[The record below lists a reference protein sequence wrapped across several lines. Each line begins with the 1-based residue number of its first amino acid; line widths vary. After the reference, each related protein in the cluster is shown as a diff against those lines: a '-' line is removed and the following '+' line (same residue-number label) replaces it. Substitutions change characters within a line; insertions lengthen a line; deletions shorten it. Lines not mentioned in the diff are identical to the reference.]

1 MIDDVVLNKK
11 EMFLWISGGIGFA
24 KPAGLR
30 IRLDAEGPQGGFAIR
45 PISHPL
51 KSG

>member
-1 MIDDVVLNKK
+1 MK
-11 EMFLWISGGIGFA
+11 EWFFWISGSIGFA

-30 IRLDAEGPQGGFAIR
+30 IRLDAKSSQGGFAIR
-45 PISHPL
+45 PTPHPL